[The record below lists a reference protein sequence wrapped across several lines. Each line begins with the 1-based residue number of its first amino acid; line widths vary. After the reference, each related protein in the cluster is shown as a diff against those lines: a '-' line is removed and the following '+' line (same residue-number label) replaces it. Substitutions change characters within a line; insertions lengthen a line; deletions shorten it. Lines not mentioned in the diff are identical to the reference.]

1 MRQDVLRRASRPG
14 LISLAGLLAAFVLL
28 AGCVATA
35 PAPAGEP
42 PAQAADA
49 VDAPTATPLPEA
61 EAEAAAGDTADDTA
75 DDSATG
81 EDATGD
87 GADGRE
93 PVRLGEPLWA
103 LGYSADGSTLL
114 LGTAYGLYTLT
125 DDVWTRS
132 STPPRYYAGFSPVA
146 DGFYSSGTH
155 EPGSDAL
162 DPLGLVKSEDVGETL
177 TTLVFAGESLFNQM
191 GAGYRSN
198 TIYVINEEEN
208 SVLPPGLHYTEDD
221 GATWGTSAAQGIRA
235 ATLQVSVHPDEP
247 AVVALPSYAGLYVST
262 DFGNTFAIISDD
274 FGEGEPTVS
283 AATFSP
289 AEAGVLIYGFRTLV
303 RAGLDGSNPEPIPA
317 PQVSREDAILSIAV
331 NPTNPSE
338 IAFATYE
345 RVIWRTTDGGASW
358 DLIGIPAAQ

>member
-1 MRQDVLRRASRPG
+1 MTQDVFRRASRPG

-35 PAPAGEP
+35 PAPVEEP
-42 PAQAADA
+42 PAAPAADA
-49 VDAPTATPLPEA
+49 TDAPTATPLPEA
-61 EAEAAAGDTADDTA
+61 EAAADEAAADDAADDTP
-75 DDSATG
+75 
-81 EDATGD
+81 
-87 GADGRE
+87 E

-103 LGYSADGSTLL
+103 LGYSADGSTLV
-114 LGTAYGLYTLT
+114 LGTAYGLYTFT

-177 TTLVFAGESLFNQM
+177 TSLAFAGESLFNQM

-198 TIYVINEEEN
+198 AIYVINEEEN

-247 AVVALPSYAGLYVST
+247 AVVALPSYAGLYLST
-262 DFGNTFAIISDD
+262 DYGNTFAIISDG

-303 RAGLDGSNPEPIPA
+303 RAGLDDGNPEPIPA
-317 PQVSREDAILSIAV
+317 PQVSSEDAILSIAV
-331 NPTNPSE
+331 NPTNPDE

-358 DLIGIPAAQ
+358 DLIGMPAVQ